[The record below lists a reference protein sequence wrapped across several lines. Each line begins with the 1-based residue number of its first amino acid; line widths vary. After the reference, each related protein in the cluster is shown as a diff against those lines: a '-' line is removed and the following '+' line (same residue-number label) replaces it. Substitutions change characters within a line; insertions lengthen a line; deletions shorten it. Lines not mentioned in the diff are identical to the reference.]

1 MQTGHRKV
9 GARVNKDRKLKSNH
23 IINWIQFIV
32 LLLALWFILS
42 GIFELKFIA
51 YGVCTCLLISFICLN
66 HLTINA
72 RKSDDEFFIL
82 NLNWPRL
89 IVYFLWLFK
98 EIINAALY
106 VSKVVLFQRDK
117 LHPHI
122 IWFRADY
129 NNPVARVLLANSIT
143 ITPGTITVD
152 ISADGIFAVHALTD
166 ELAEGVADGGM
177 QKKVAKVFGE
187 DIEVVNLEYV
197 YDESLAEPKY
207 TRLRKTRFGG
217 RAKSL

>member
-1 MQTGHRKV
+1 MQTGHRKD
-9 GARVNKDRKLKSNH
+9 GSRVKKDRKLQSNQ

-51 YGVCTCLLISFICLN
+51 YGVCTCLIISFICLN
-66 HLTINA
+66 HLTIKKKHSSA
-72 RKSDDEFFIL
+72 EYFIL
-82 NLNWPRL
+82 HLYWPRL

-117 LHPHI
+117 LDPHI

-129 NNPVARVLLANSIT
+129 KNPVASVLLANSIT
-143 ITPGTITVD
+143 ITPGTVTVD
-152 ISADGIFAVHALTD
+152 ILPGGIFAVHALTD
-166 ELAEGVADGGM
+166 ELAEGLADGGM
-177 QKKVAKVFGE
+177 QKKVAKAFGE
-187 DIEVVNLEYV
+187 NIEVVNLEYV

-207 TRLRKTRFGG
+207 TRLKKTKFSG